1 MINLRTILN
10 KFRILLYNPIIVYL
24 ILIIGIG
31 IVAIQSAIPLAKIN
45 YPNLPANYATKQLM
59 FVSLGAFVAI
69 LVVIIG
75 VDRIRALRWWIYGFW
90 MIPLLGLF
98 IYKKF
103 HIPIPL
109 VKEATNGAVS
119 WYNLPGIGTI
129 QPSEFMKIGIVL
141 VVADIIQTHNE
152 RYPHLTRTFKTD
164 LHLLVKIMAAVLPP
178 SLLIFKQPD
187 SGITMIIL
195 FFVALMIFASGIQ
208 WRYILTV
215 GGFVVVI
222 VTLFILL
229 V

>member
-129 QPSEFMKIGIVL
+129 QPSEFMKIGIILVL
-141 VVADIIQTHNE
+141 ADILEKAKYN
-152 RYPHLTRTFKTD
+152 TFKDELKTI
-164 LHLLVKIMAAVLPP
+164 LKVLELC
-178 SLLIFKQPD
+178 SLSL
-187 SGITMIIL
+187 IL
-195 FFVALMIFASGIQ
+195 FKRIMSDIHI
-208 WRYILTV
+208 
-215 GGFVVVI
+215 
-222 VTLFILL
+222 
-229 V
+229 

>member
-103 HIPIPL
+103 HIRTSPGRRSFSRCKFFP
-109 VKEATNGAVS
+109 TC
-119 WYNLPGIGTI
+119 LPSRSI
-129 QPSEFMKIGIVL
+129 
-141 VVADIIQTHNE
+141 
-152 RYPHLTRTFKTD
+152 
-164 LHLLVKIMAAVLPP
+164 
-178 SLLIFKQPD
+178 SLSRKN
-187 SGITMIIL
+187 
-195 FFVALMIFASGIQ
+195 
-208 WRYILTV
+208 
-215 GGFVVVI
+215 
-222 VTLFILL
+222 FILSDK
-229 V
+229 VIITHDRHKSYNKMKF

>member
-119 WYNLPGIGTI
+119 WYNLPGIG
-129 QPSEFMKIGIVL
+129 KIGR
-141 VVADIIQTHNE
+141 ASCRE
-152 RYPHLTRTFKTD
+152 R
-164 LHLLVKIMAAVLPP
+164 V
-178 SLLIFKQPD
+178 
-187 SGITMIIL
+187 
-195 FFVALMIFASGIQ
+195 
-208 WRYILTV
+208 
-215 GGFVVVI
+215 
-222 VTLFILL
+222 
-229 V
+229 